1 MFTPSACPAE
11 VRFVRE
17 MIKALSTDIP
27 SLTAVMPKPKDTERY
42 PRPIGIPSFMPEMR
56 SLLFII

>member
-17 MIKALSTDIP
+17 IMKALNTDIP
-27 SLTAVMPKPKDTERY
+27 SLTAVMPKPKDTER
-42 PRPIGIPSFMPEMR
+42 
-56 SLLFII
+56 